1 MARKAEIK
9 LTIQLG
15 DDDVPESIT
24 WKATEADSL
33 DDKAC
38 EAMFLSMWDQEEK
51 NSLIIDLWTKR
62 MQVGEMNAHLFYTF
76 MKMADT
82 YRNATNNEEL
92 ADKIRNFANDFAS
105 SVEEFVTKKSDK
117 HDS

>member
-1 MARKAEIK
+1 MGRKAEIK

-15 DDDVPESIT
+15 DDEVPEAIT
-24 WKATEADSL
+24 WKATEADNL
-33 DDKAC
+33 EDKNC

-51 NSLIIDLWTKR
+51 NSLIIDLWTKK

-82 YRNATNNEEL
+82 YQNATNNEEI
-92 ADKIRNFANDFAS
+92 ANKIRTFAQDFAN
-105 SVEEFVTKKSDK
+105 SVEEFVSNQAQQ
-117 HDS
+117 